1 MDSDSVLKEAAGGG
15 GAKMENKGGDGAKA
29 LRAVAH
35 GCEGAAATSDGRL
48 LLAVAAAS
56 MVEVRV

>member
-1 MDSDSVLKEAAGGG
+1 
-15 GAKMENKGGDGAKA
+15 MENKSGDGAKA